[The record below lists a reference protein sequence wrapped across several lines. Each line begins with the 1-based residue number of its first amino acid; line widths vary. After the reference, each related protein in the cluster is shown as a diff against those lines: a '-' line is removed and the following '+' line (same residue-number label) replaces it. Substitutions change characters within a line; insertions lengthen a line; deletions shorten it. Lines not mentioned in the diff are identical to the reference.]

1 MPCHP
6 PDPKLVEH
14 LRRQIDRLERVH
26 RSEGPQVVSS
36 GCGALDE
43 MLPEGGFRRGTLV
56 EWLAEGEATGAGTLA
71 MIAAREACRPGGAL
85 VVLDSRR
92 DFCPTAAL
100 RLGIDAG
107 RLLVV
112 QTGSPADQHWAL
124 CQVLECEAVSAV
136 VASCLEPGAR
146 TIGVRTMRRWQLAA
160 ERGGVLGL
168 LLRPAAARHTPSWAE
183 VRLLVV
189 PLPAGKRQRRASVY
203 LLRCRGGT
211 SARSLDV
218 EIDDEQGTV
227 CLAAQ
232 LADPADRLQPA
243 RAS

>member
-1 MPCHP
+1 MHCQP
-6 PDPKLVEH
+6 PDANLVEH
-14 LRRQIDRLERVH
+14 LRRQIDRLEGAH
-26 RSEGPQVVSS
+26 RPEGRPVVSS
-36 GCGALDE
+36 GCRALDE
-43 MLPEGGFRRGTLV
+43 LLPEGGFRRGTLV
-56 EWLAEGEATGAGTLA
+56 EWLAEGEGTGAGTLA
-71 MIAAREACRPGGAL
+71 MIAAREACRAGGAL

-112 QTGSPADQHWAL
+112 QARSPADQHWAL
-124 CQVLECEAVSAV
+124 CQVLECAAVGAV
-136 VASCLEPGAR
+136 VACRPEHSGR
-146 TIGVRTMRRWQLAA
+146 TIDARTMRRWQLAA
-160 ERGGVLGL
+160 EKGGSLGL
-168 LLRPAAARHTPSWAE
+168 LLRSAAARHTPSWAE

-189 PLPAGKRQRRASVY
+189 PLPGGKRQRRVSVH

-211 SARSLDV
+211 GARSLDV

-232 LADPADRLQPA
+232 LADPADQRQQA
-243 RAS
+243 RA